1 MGDYYKDHFHCVR
14 RLLLVQDYNE
24 LLLDY
29 LEQVKNRRNDLEF
42 LNHYQTFL
50 KLIERWGFLGSVKRP
65 YVQLS
70 SPGRLKG

>member
-1 MGDYYKDHFHCVR
+1 MGGR
-14 RLLLVQDYNE
+14 ERALLLVQTFKVAGSGFFKVRNSPGF
-24 LLLDY
+24 L
-29 LEQVKNRRNDLEF
+29 KNRRNDLEF